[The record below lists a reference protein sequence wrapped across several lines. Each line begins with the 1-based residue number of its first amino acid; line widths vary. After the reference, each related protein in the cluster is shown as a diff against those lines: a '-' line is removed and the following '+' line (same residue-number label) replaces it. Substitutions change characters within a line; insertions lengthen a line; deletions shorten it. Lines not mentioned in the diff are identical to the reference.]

1 MPANPYMRGGII
13 TLILHSLTVG
23 CRVGCGVCCA
33 REDAG
38 DGLQCAGRP
47 GGHVRALRRDAA
59 DQVVHA
65 GLQHICM
72 QVGWLGDG
80 RLARL
85 VGRFG
90 CSGSSPNILLRR
102 RWCQTVEKSASGK
115 RCHAMA
121 RWLLVFAAVTRKQ
134 AYYLFAIRHGG
145 R

>member
-1 MPANPYMRGGII
+1 M
-13 TLILHSLTVG
+13 
-23 CRVGCGVCCA
+23 GCGVCCA

-85 VGRFG
+85 VGRSVRLFRFSVQHAVAAFLVAASDG
-90 CSGSSPNILLRR
+90 ESKAFLERDVTPWRAACSFLRLSRVSSVSSLLSYPAWVR
-102 RWCQTVEKSASGK
+102 
-115 RCHAMA
+115 
-121 RWLLVFAAVTRKQ
+121 
-134 AYYLFAIRHGG
+134 
-145 R
+145 